1 MSSPIAPTNRSSFGK
16 TYGIG
21 ITMGYAL
28 QQVGSLTARLRI
40 SYNSLRLCR

>member
-21 ITMGYAL
+21 ITPGYAV
-28 QQVGSLTARLRI
+28 QQVGSLTARLGI
-40 SYNSLRLCR
+40 SYNSAGLCR